1 MINKNPFIYVTD
13 EFVTIYYFLANCLT
27 RNSAKYEV
35 SNLLRLISDMK
46 VYNFSLSITNI
57 INLNP
62 PPPKIYFI

>member
-1 MINKNPFIYVTD
+1 MINKNPFIYMID

-46 VYNFSLSITNI
+46 
-57 INLNP
+57 
-62 PPPKIYFI
+62 